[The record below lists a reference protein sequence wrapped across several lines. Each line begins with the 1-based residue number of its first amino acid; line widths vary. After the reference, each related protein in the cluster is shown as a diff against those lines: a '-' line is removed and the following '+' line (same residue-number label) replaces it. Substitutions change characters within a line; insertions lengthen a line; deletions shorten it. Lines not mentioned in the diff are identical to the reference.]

1 MKRYT
6 QKQIAED
13 SGTYK
18 TAVYRYM
25 KRYSIEP
32 VSKQGNTLYYS
43 EKTAMKAIKELKTE
57 TCNDTTDTTKN
68 TKKVTNSADNELVTM
83 LKEQLKYERQNN
95 ERLHKELEQA
105 HKLID
110 QQQQLNLTTAHLL
123 EDHQKEASQERSNVQ
138 KNTQPENGTVKTN
151 ESSSENKKQAK
162 SFWSRIFK
170 S

>member
-6 QKQIAED
+6 QKQIAEA

-25 KRYSIEP
+25 KRNSIEP
-32 VSKQGNTLYYS
+32 VSIQGKTLYYS
-43 EKTAMKAIKELKTE
+43 EKIAMKAIKELKTE

-68 TKKVTNSADNELVTM
+68 TKKVTNSADSELVTM

-95 ERLHKELEQA
+95 ERLHNELAQA

-123 EDHQKEASQERSNVQ
+123 ENHQKEASQEHSNVQ
-138 KNTQPENGTVKTN
+138 KNTQTENDTAKTN
-151 ESSSENKKQAK
+151 EDSSENKKQAK